1 MSKHDDIYRYRAPD
15 GYLHAWF
22 DPQAVSRGC
31 GTCIYLGVGGS
42 EVEVTEVSR
51 NGKQSAEHYLGMVV
65 HHERGGM
72 LRKGRPPRER
82 GILT

>member
-1 MSKHDDIYRYRAPD
+1 MTKHDDSCRYRAPE

-22 DPQAVSRGC
+22 DHQAISRGC
-31 GTCIYLGVGGS
+31 GTSIYRGVDGS

-65 HHERGGM
+65 HYERGGM
-72 LRKGRPPRER
+72 LREGRLPKER
-82 GILT
+82 RILS